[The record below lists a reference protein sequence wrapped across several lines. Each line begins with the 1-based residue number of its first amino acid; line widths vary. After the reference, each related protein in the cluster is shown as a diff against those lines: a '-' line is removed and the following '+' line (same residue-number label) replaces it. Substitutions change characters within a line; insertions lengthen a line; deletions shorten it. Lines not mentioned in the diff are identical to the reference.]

1 MAVSGLVFGPIQDGP
16 DPAIDQGEG
25 FLVPDP
31 TKFLMLG
38 HPQLGADG
46 QIDLPLGAFRQI
58 VAGDLAPAVGGRLDK
73 RIAPA
78 KYQVRKPG
86 LFQDLAPG
94 RGEQILARLDLALG
108 EVPIA
113 KAT

>member
-1 MAVSGLVFGPIQDGP
+1 
-16 DPAIDQGEG
+16 
-25 FLVPDP
+25 
-31 TKFLMLG
+31 MLW
-38 HPQLGADG
+38 HAEFGADG
-46 QIDLPLGAFRQI
+46 EIDLATGAFRQI
-58 VAGDLAPAVGGRLDK
+58 VAGDLAPAVRGRLDK
-73 RIAPA
+73 RLAPA
-78 KYQVRKPG
+78 KYQVRKSG